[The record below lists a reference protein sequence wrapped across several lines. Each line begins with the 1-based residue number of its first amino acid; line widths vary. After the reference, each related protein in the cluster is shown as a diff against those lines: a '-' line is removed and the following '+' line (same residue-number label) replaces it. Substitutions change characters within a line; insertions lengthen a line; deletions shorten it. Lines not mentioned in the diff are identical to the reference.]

1 MHRLAHRDE
10 FFPHLDAGLKSAVD
24 LTMQNSNPL
33 QHFQFENHHSQP
45 LQIDLN

>member
-1 MHRLAHRDE
+1 MRQLDHRDE
-10 FFPHLDAGLKSAVD
+10 FFLRLDVASNSMVD

-33 QHFQFENHHSQP
+33 QHFQFENYHSQP